1 MHGARLVNTPAMNRI
16 GSAVSGLDDSW
27 VEIWEKSTNVPDA
40 EEGCYFGASLF
51 AIIQRSSIATSWSKL
66 VRATEAWIVRRQ
78 SRWPRK
84 GTLMASDT
92 HPDISRQPAGRL
104 LWRALLLRCPNCGS
118 GHLFTGFFK
127 IKERCP
133 NCGILL
139 ERGESD
145 YFLGGYT
152 LNLIAVE
159 LILALGFLIVVVVTW
174 PNPPWNALQYGG
186 VVLSILGAV
195 LCYPFA
201 KTTWL
206 AVDLIFR
213 PPHREDFITRV
224 K

>member
-1 MHGARLVNTPAMNRI
+1 MADPA
-16 GSAVSGLDDSW
+16 
-27 VEIWEKSTNVPDA
+27 
-40 EEGCYFGASLF
+40 
-51 AIIQRSSIATSWSKL
+51 
-66 VRATEAWIVRRQ
+66 
-78 SRWPRK
+78 
-84 GTLMASDT
+84 
-92 HPDISRQPAGRL
+92 HPDISRQPPWRQLG
-104 LWRALLLRCPNCGS
+104 RALLLRCPNCGR
-118 GHLFTGFFK
+118 GGLFTGFFN

-145 YFLGGYT
+145 YFLGAYT

-159 LILALGFLIVVVVTW
+159 VLLALGFVVVMYATW
-174 PNPPWNALQYGG
+174 PNPPWDALEYGG

-201 KTTWL
+201 KTIWL